1 MKYSV
6 KVIFTYSVE
15 PDNRKF
21 YEESIYL
28 VDAESFD
35 DAYRKAEEYTKDFED
50 CIMGQIAV
58 LTEDNG
64 AISVEEIQ
72 DVVVEHVFSRSATY
86 VVTTFLI
93 VIISTVSVV
102 SRQCTS
108 GFVCI
113 VQYVHFVRKVI
124 LLLCVTA

>member
-35 DAYRKAEEYTKDFED
+35 DAYKKAEEHTKDFDLEHINPKGQKVKTEKIDFVDCFLAFDEED
-50 CIMGQIAV
+50 RVQEIYSTT
-58 LTEDNG
+58 LKNKLSLSEEDFYK
-64 AISVEEIQ
+64 AITSPC
-72 DVVVEHVFSRSATY
+72 DVDEMYDLRYDEFN
-86 VVTTFLI
+86 
-93 VIISTVSVV
+93 
-102 SRQCTS
+102 
-108 GFVCI
+108 
-113 VQYVHFVRKVI
+113 
-124 LLLCVTA
+124 